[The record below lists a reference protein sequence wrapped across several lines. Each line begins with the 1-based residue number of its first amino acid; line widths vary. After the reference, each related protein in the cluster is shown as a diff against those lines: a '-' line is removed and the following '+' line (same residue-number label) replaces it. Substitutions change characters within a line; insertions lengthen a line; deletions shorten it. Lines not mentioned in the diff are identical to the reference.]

1 MATSA
6 IHGLAAYLPSAVT
19 KALTPEPP
27 FCAGELEERVHARE
41 ISHKSSMP
49 FKLEKINHR
58 KNNHELN
65 QLTHL
70 SCSSRE
76 GVMIKL
82 FLICCSSSLSADPR
96 FQNWI
101 TES

>member
-27 FCAGELEERVHARE
+27 FCAGKLEERVHARE

-49 FKLEKINHR
+49 FKFEK
-58 KNNHELN
+58 
-65 QLTHL
+65 Q
-70 SCSSRE
+70 SSKE
-76 GVMIKL
+76 H
-82 FLICCSSSLSADPR
+82 S
-96 FQNWI
+96 
-101 TES
+101 